1 MFDRASRVPGYLIDT
16 NHIAAW
22 ERQDQI
28 FMAHLREV
36 PPENILWVCPISL
49 AELECGL
56 RITAATDPRRRAAC
70 RRFIEDQVLDFV
82 REIGITTR
90 DSYAEIMEQI
100 WRAHP
105 PANARVDTQRHLS
118 TLGVDV
124 NDVWI
129 AAVALEHGLILLTDD
144 RMDTIRACVPDL
156 NVENWLE

>member
-1 MFDRASRVPGYLIDT
+1 VPGYLLDT

-22 ERQDQI
+22 ERQDPI
-28 FMAHLREV
+28 LMAHLREV
-36 PPENILWVCPISL
+36 SPENIIWVCPISL

-56 RITAATDPRRRAAC
+56 RITTSTDPQRRAAC

-90 DSYAEIMEQI
+90 DSYAEIMERI
-100 WRAHP
+100 WRTHP

-118 TLGVDV
+118 SLGVDV

-129 AAVALEHGLILLTDD
+129 AAVALEHGLILLTNDG
-144 RMDTIRACVPDL
+144 MNAIRACVPNMRVD
-156 NVENWLE
+156 NWLV